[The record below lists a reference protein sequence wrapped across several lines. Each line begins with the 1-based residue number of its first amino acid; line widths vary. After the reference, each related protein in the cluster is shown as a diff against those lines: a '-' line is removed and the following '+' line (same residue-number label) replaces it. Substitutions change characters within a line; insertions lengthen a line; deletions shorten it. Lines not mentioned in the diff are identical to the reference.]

1 MRLRKELP
9 IIAEGDVTFLE
20 PENDDILAYERT
32 LGDKKLRVLCNL
44 RGTETKVPLDD
55 YLSSTPHTLLGN
67 YPEEMRDMLRPYEVI
82 VLTN

>member
-9 IIAEGDVTFLE
+9 IIAEGDVRFLE
-20 PENDDILAYERT
+20 PENNDVLAYERT

-44 RGTETKVPLDD
+44 RGTETKAPLAD
-55 YLSSTPHTLLGN
+55 YRSSTPHTLLSN
-67 YPEEMRDMLRPYEVI
+67 YPGENRDALRPYEVV